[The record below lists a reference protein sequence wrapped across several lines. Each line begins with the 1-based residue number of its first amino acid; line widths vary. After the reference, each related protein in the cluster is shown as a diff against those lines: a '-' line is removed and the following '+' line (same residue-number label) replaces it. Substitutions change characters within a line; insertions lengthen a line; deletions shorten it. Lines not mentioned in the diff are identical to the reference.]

1 MFKHTGGFVDM
12 RMNWNDCTMKAFNKA
27 SEYTRFHEI
36 VAEKIKS
43 YTEDTNTLCDMG
55 CGLALVDIYLSKY
68 IKDITCVDVNETVIE
83 YAKKN
88 AEKKNVDNIKFLVSD
103 FKDVEGFFDTI
114 LISFFSYEDVEYFS
128 KHCNKL
134 VIIVNNS
141 DKTHIPVSDKRNEVI
156 NLHTAENLKN
166 LLDQKKLK
174 YSVET
179 MNLQF
184 GQPFENEAEVRAYA
198 EGYNESGEKDKIFE
212 HVMQNVQKGDG
223 VAYYLPHDKRIS
235 IFVVEFDK

>member
-1 MFKHTGGFVDM
+1 M

-114 LISFFSYEDVEYFS
+114 LISFFSYEDVAYFS

-141 DKTHIPVSDKRNEVI
+141 DKTHIPVSDKTNEVI

>member
-1 MFKHTGGFVDM
+1 M
-12 RMNWNDCTMKAFNKA
+12 RMNWNDCTIKAFNKA

-114 LISFFSYEDVEYFS
+114 LISFFSYEDVAYFS

-134 VIIVNNS
+134 IVIVNNS
-141 DKTHIPVSDKRNEVI
+141 DKTHIPVSEKRHEAI

-166 LLDQKKLK
+166 LLDQKNLK

-184 GQPFENEAEVRAYA
+184 GQPFENEDEIRDYA
-198 EGYNESGEKDKIFE
+198 DGYNESGENDKIFE
-212 HVMQNVQKGDG
+212 HVMQNIQKGDG

-235 IFVVEFDK
+235 IFAVEFDK

>member
-114 LISFFSYEDVEYFS
+114 LISFFSYEDVAYFS

-141 DKTHIPVSDKRNEVI
+141 DKTHILVSDKTNEVI

>member
-1 MFKHTGGFVDM
+1 M
-12 RMNWNDCTMKAFNKA
+12 RMDWNDCTMEAFNKA

-36 VAEKIKS
+36 VAEKLKS
-43 YTEDTNTLCDMG
+43 HVDSTSTLCDMG
-55 CGLALVDIYLSKY
+55 CGLALVNIYLSKY
-68 IKDITCVDVNETVIE
+68 VKNITCVDVNEKVID

-88 AEKKNVDNIKFLVSD
+88 AEKKKVDNIKFLISD
-103 FKDVEGFFDTI
+103 FKDIEEFFDAI

-134 VIIVNNS
+134 IIIVNNS
-141 DKTHIPVSDKRNEVI
+141 DNTHIPVSDKKHEIV
-156 NLHTAENLKN
+156 NLHTAENLKK

-184 GQPFENEAEVRAYA
+184 GQPFEDEDEIRAYA
-198 EGYNESGEKDKIFE
+198 DGYNKSGEKDKIFE
-212 HVMQNVQKGDG
+212 HLMQNVQKGEG
-223 VAYYLPHDKRIS
+223 VAYYLPHHKRIS
-235 IFVVEFDK
+235 IFVVEFDR